1 MNSHHQSRPGQHSQP
16 RIIQSAQIPNANGQ
30 ATTYANP
37 QIGDP
42 QTSQATTIPS
52 SFITTTTQQYAVPL
66 APQYLQQPFQ
76 YLPPGE
82 AVAKEVAYQQTP
94 TIGTNHFVQPQHMQN
109 QQSMVSQ
116 MPQQPSILQPQLQP
130 PVMPQQSLQHLP
142 QHYSMAPGMQYSDQS
157 QQIMQQHQ
165 QQMFQKPPIPQQP
178 QQLPAIDF
186 TQLLKSSPAP
196 QQVPRNDFSQ
206 LMQAAPPVN
215 TSSSVVTTTTTRTES
230 HKGANAGGKA
240 RKQAEAKG
248 EKEVQR
254 FEQKVRK
261 LIRSICP
268 CPMNAPWYNGMDGYI
283 CGEGIHFLY
292 HKDIDRAFA
301 QPGWMPRVTWVNT
314 INDPEARGSG
324 TFRFVHP
331 PPVAFHEPMHRIH
344 RNFMQAVRRDG
355 NFEIQASGSEGDG
368 LQGSGCDDECMRGI
382 DTVSKAE
389 SHRHLRENGFN
400 PYATRH
406 ALFN

>member
-1 MNSHHQSRPGQHSQP
+1 MDSHYQPQPGQYSQP
-16 RIIQSAQIPNANGQ
+16 QIIQSPQILNANGPATAYDNHQ
-30 ATTYANP
+30 FHGPQASEATT
-37 QIGDP
+37 
-42 QTSQATTIPS
+42 SSTTAI
-52 SFITTTTQQYAVPL
+52 TQQYTVPS
-66 APQYLQQPFQ
+66 APPMSAAAISVSSARRTGRSGSGLSSNFYYGYEPICSAST
-76 YLPPGE
+76 Y
-82 AVAKEVAYQQTP
+82 T
-94 TIGTNHFVQPQHMQN
+94 QN
-109 QQSMVSQ
+109 QQPMVSRVS
-116 MPQQPSILQPQLQP
+116 QQPSILQPQLQP
-130 PVMPQQSLQHLP
+130 RVMLQQPKQHLP
-142 QHYSMAPGMQYSDQS
+142 QHYSIASGMQYSDQS
-157 QQIMQQHQ
+157 QQMTQQQQQ
-165 QQMFQKPPIPQQP
+165 QQMFQKSIIPQQP
-178 QQLPAIDF
+178 QQPPAIDF
-186 TQLLKSSPAP
+186 TQLLESSPAP
-196 QQVPRNDFSQ
+196 QQVPGNDFSQ

-215 TSSSVVTTTTTRTES
+215 TSSSVVTTTTTRTEFY
-230 HKGANAGGKA
+230 KGANAGGKA

-314 INDPEARGSG
+314 LNDPEARGSG

-331 PPVAFHEPMHRIH
+331 PPIAFHEPMHRIH

-355 NFEIQASGSEGDG
+355 SFEIQASGSEGDG

-400 PYATRH
+400 PHATRH
-406 ALFN
+406 AMFS